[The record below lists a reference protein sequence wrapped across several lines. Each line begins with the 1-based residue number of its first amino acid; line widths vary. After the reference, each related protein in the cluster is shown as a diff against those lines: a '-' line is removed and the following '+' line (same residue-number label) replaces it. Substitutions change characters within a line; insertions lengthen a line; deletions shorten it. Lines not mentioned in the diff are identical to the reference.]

1 MQDPELTR
9 EVAQTGRS
17 EFIEASLPRRET
29 PLLLGFV
36 MERGYREA
44 FSPLL
49 LSVPVRAAS
58 SRLGWPVERLFLPM
72 TCPGNSAA
80 TLNSRLR
87 RSPSTSGAG
96 RKSWIWVAAT
106 KRLAFLQVAMSRG
119 RDAPQRYLPSVDD
132 WQPCR

>member
-1 MQDPELTR
+1 MFSILHQ
-9 EVAQTGRS
+9 RS
-17 EFIEASLPRRET
+17 IEESKRRT
-29 PLLLGFV
+29 IMHVIHFMTPPLLFFV
-36 MERGYREA
+36 PDRTD
-44 FSPLL
+44 
-49 LSVPVRAAS
+49 S

-119 RDAPQRYLPSVDD
+119 RDALERYLATVDD
-132 WQPCR
+132 